1 MGLLFRQSFTPFG
14 HVTLR
19 PGYNSRGYYQY
30 HISTYLHHSFELLLK
45 KSENMPDWVPQSS
58 DDLTFQAYL
67 AGLIAAEGCIRL
79 YNANSRAHALLHIT
93 LKKPKLLR
101 ELSMI
106 IGGRLYEVTRAWRL
120 VIYGKAAVALLRHV
134 DIRHEEKVEK
144 ARLVMDHAGERW
156 SNVEPL
162 WLETVNR
169 IKVQVSQ
176 YKAQA
181 RLEYIRKH
189 GTPHRAEARLSEATL
204 CQETRPVV

>member
-1 MGLLFRQSFTPFG
+1 
-14 HVTLR
+14 
-19 PGYNSRGYYQY
+19 
-30 HISTYLHHSFELLLK
+30 
-45 KSENMPDWVPQSS
+45 
-58 DDLTFQAYL
+58 
-67 AGLIAAEGCIRL
+67 
-79 YNANSRAHALLHIT
+79 
-93 LKKPKLLR
+93 
-101 ELSMI
+101 MI

-189 GTPHRAEARLSEATL
+189 GTLIVRKLDYRRPRYVKRPGLWYDGGREEGEVHIQSWRKNNLLLFGRMQSIIRQESPEIRASVEQSTQASHCGEL
-204 CQETRPVV
+204 